1 MEFRMTRVIE
11 GHLVDPGGRFAIVAS
26 RFNELIVSRL
36 LAGALDGLR
45 RHGIDPEERADIIWV
60 PGAYEVPVT
69 VLRAAKTEQYEAVIA
84 LGAVIRGSTPHFD
97 MVAGEVTKG
106 VATASMQTGVPCIF
120 GVLTV
125 DSIEQAIE
133 RAGTKAGN
141 AGYTAACSAI
151 EMASLFARWGA

>member
-1 MEFRMTRVIE
+1 MSRVIE
-11 GHLVDPGGRFAIVAS
+11 GTMVDPGGRFALVAG

-36 LAGALDGLR
+36 VAGAQDGLR
-45 RHGIDPEERADIIWV
+45 RHGIDPDTRSDLVWV
-60 PGAYEVPVT
+60 PGAYEIPFAVQE
-69 VLRAAKTEQYEAVIA
+69 LARSGEYAAVIA
-84 LGAVIRGSTPHFD
+84 LGAVIRGATPHFD

-106 VATASMQTGVPCIF
+106 VASVGLQTGVPCIF

-141 AGYTAACSAI
+141 NGFHAACGAI
-151 EMASLFARWGA
+151 EMASLVSTLRG